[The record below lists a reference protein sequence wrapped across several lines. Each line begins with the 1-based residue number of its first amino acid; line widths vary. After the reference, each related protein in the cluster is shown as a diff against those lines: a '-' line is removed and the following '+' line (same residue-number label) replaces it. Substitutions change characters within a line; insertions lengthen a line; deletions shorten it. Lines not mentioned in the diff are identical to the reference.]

1 MTEDDFAGEFN
12 DVKQLTEEEV
22 KSDSLIKRLKLE
34 RRIRD
39 LEEGKLKE
47 SQEVTDFHA
56 SGEESKKR
64 KDDEKPKE
72 NEEKLR
78 KSKRIKLTGKE
89 EFLKMIEIKKQHKKE
104 RRMKKGQEP
113 ENSKPKIVDTEEK
126 DQTESAE
133 VAEPDQKESAETA
146 EAARA
151 LDVEIVK
158 NAVLA
163 QLSGKMDNFP
173 NLLQSSFLLE
183 KYNEVYKMLE
193 HTVKDREGHSAL
205 LVGPRASGKSAIIQ
219 RALKEIGKNYPD
231 QFLKISLSAYLHS
244 DDNIAVR
251 EIARQLDY
259 NSKKIDEELQ
269 NEESAQS
276 KFEQRGISDTFS
288 NVLAI
293 LDDASNK
300 TASENKQSAAIIFVI
315 DEFEKYTGNSKQA
328 LLYNLFD
335 LSQTSSVPICVVGI
349 STRISTRELL
359 EKRVRSRFSQRVI
372 ALNRPQSVEEFWN
385 NAKLNLTV
393 NEETAGKFHDTSYAA
408 AWNKSLDDLFAN
420 QGSKLKKIVLQN
432 FFSIKNFKEFANHC
446 VFPVSQVTNQHPFID
461 DDHFRT
467 YATLQPRN
475 NIQDII
481 DTLSTLELLLVI
493 AAARWVEKV
502 DLPAIN
508 FNMVYKEYQ
517 EMMQVLNAGNVTLN
531 SASAFDNTI
540 LSNIKVNQKIW
551 SPRVLKNSWETLYKL
566 GIVLDVITQS
576 TETNN
581 ANNNINKNFIIDDTK
596 MVQLD
601 VTLDELSHLVGN
613 LSVYKRLTML

>member
-1 MTEDDFAGEFN
+1 MAEDDFAGEFN

-39 LEEGKLKE
+39 LEEGKLK
-47 SQEVTDFHA
+47 SLQEIADIHEN
-56 SGEESKKR
+56 SEENEKI
-64 KDDEKPKE
+64 KDDEKPQE
-72 NEEKLR
+72 SEEKPR
-78 KSKRIKLTGKE
+78 KSKRIKLTGKD
-89 EFLKMIEIKKQHKKE
+89 EFLKMIEVKKQHKKE

-113 ENSKPKIVDTEEK
+113 KIFNTEEHTQTENVEAVEQ
-126 DQTESAE
+126 DQTEVE
-133 VAEPDQKESAETA
+133 ETTQ
-146 EAARA
+146 A
-151 LDVEIVK
+151 LDVEVVK
-158 NAVLA
+158 NVVLA
-163 QLSGKMDNFP
+163 QLNGKMENFP

-183 KYNEVYKMLE
+183 KYNEVYKMLQ

-219 RALKEIGKNYPD
+219 RALKEIGENYPE
-231 QFLKISLSAYLHS
+231 QFLTISLSAYLHS

-251 EIARQLDY
+251 EIARQLDHS
-259 NSKKIDEELQ
+259 SKKIDEELQ
-269 NEESAQS
+269 QEEFTRS

-335 LSQTSSVPICVVGI
+335 LSQTSSVPICVVGL

-385 NAKLNLTV
+385 NAKLNLTI
-393 NEETAGKFHDTSYAA
+393 NEEIQCKLHNTSYAA

-420 QGSKLKKIVLQN
+420 KTSNLKKIVLQN
-432 FFSIKNFKEFANHC
+432 FFSMKNFKEFANHC
-446 VFPVSQVTNQHPFID
+446 VFPVSQITHQKPFID
-461 DDHFRT
+461 DEHFRT
-467 YATLQPRN
+467 YITLQPRN

-551 SPRVLKNSWETLYKL
+551 SAKVLKNSWETLYKL

-576 TETNN
+576 TEINN

>member
-1 MTEDDFAGEFN
+1 MAEDDFAGEFN

-47 SQEVTDFHA
+47 SDFHA

-72 NEEKLR
+72 NEDKLR

-104 RRMKKGQEP
+104 RRMKKGQQP

-126 DQTESAE
+126 DQTESVE
-133 VAEPDQKESAETA
+133 VTEPDQKESAETA
-146 EAARA
+146 EAAQA

-173 NLLQSSFLLE
+173 NLLQSSFLLD

-231 QFLKISLSAYLHS
+231 QFLTISLSAYLHS

-259 NSKKIDEELQ
+259 NSKRIDEELQ
-269 NEESAQS
+269 VEESARS

-372 ALNRPQSVEEFWN
+372 ALNRPQSVEEFWS

-393 NEETAGKFHDTSYAA
+393 NEETAGKLHNTGYAA
-408 AWNKSLDDLFAN
+408 AWNKSLDDLFAS
-420 QGSKLKKIVLQN
+420 QGSNLKKIVLQN

-467 YATLQPRN
+467 YANLQPRN

-517 EMMQVLNAGNVTLN
+517 EMMQVLNAGSVTLN
-531 SASAFDNTI
+531 TASAFDNTI

-551 SPRVLKNSWETLYKL
+551 SPKVLKNSWETLYKL

-576 TETNN
+576 TEINN